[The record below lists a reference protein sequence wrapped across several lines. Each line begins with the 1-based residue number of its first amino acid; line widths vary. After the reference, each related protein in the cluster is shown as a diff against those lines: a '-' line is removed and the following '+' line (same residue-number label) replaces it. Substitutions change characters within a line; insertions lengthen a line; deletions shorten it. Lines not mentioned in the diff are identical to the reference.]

1 MIIMP
6 LYESVSLLSGGK
18 NAFPEI
24 IRCIDGARESIVINM
39 FIWRADNIGCRIAD
53 ALIRAA
59 DRGVKVSI
67 SVDRYGMVLE
77 KCEECTHSFFHE
89 SPTLTESIK
98 IASLKVLYPSLHP
111 DVIPEDTHR
120 PLLERM
126 LEHENITVSRDI
138 FKADHSKY
146 YVFDD
151 EVLIMGGVNIE
162 DKENGADISGRVYGD
177 YMVKFVGRDIVTAFY
192 EKLRNGKDVSRELRF
207 TVNSKEVTPRLF
219 EMESVYLDIINSAEK
234 KLVIVMAYF
243 SPLEKF
249 VDAIVNAHLR
259 GVDVTVMIPEHANFQ
274 DDLNRKTVS
283 KLLKR
288 SDGGIT
294 VKLSPKMLHT
304 KLMYSE
310 KTLSMGSSNITKKAF
325 DQLSE
330 LNLTVV
336 NDGSEFVRSVI
347 GDVDGE
353 LSAARFI
360 GEYKDVKYRRL
371 MAWLEGFVV

>member
-1 MIIMP
+1 
-6 LYESVSLLSGGK
+6 
-18 NAFPEI
+18 
-24 IRCIDGARESIVINM
+24 
-39 FIWRADNIGCRIAD
+39 
-53 ALIRAA
+53 
-59 DRGVKVSI
+59 
-67 SVDRYGMVLE
+67 
-77 KCEECTHSFFHE
+77 
-89 SPTLTESIK
+89 
-98 IASLKVLYPSLHP
+98 
-111 DVIPEDTHR
+111 
-120 PLLERM
+120 
-126 LEHENITVSRDI
+126 VSRDV

-177 YMVKFVGRDIVTAFY
+177 YMVKFIGRDIVTAFY
-192 EKLRNGKDVSRELRF
+192 EKLRNGKDFARELRF
-207 TVNSKEVTPRLF
+207 SVNSKEVTPRLF

-259 GVDVTVMIPEHANFQ
+259 GVEVTVMIPEHANFQ
-274 DDLNRKTVS
+274 NDLNRKTVS

-310 KTLSMGSSNITKKAF
+310 KMLSMGSSNITKKAF
-325 DQLSE
+325 EQLSE
-330 LNLTVV
+330 LNLTVI
-336 NDGSEFVRSVI
+336 NDGSEFVCSVTRN
-347 GDVDGE
+347 VDGE
-353 LSAARFI
+353 LTAAHFV
-360 GEYKDVKYRRL
+360 GDYKDVKYRRL